1 VSVKALVTGAAGF
14 VGRYLVAHLER
25 CGDEVVAATQ
35 ANAPDLLDGDRWHG
49 YLGAVRP
56 DVVYHLAGR
65 TSVAE
70 SWADPVRTFR
80 VNAEGTLHLLGACR
94 AAGVGRVLVVSS
106 SDVYGPVSPE
116 QLPLDERAALRPA
129 TPYAASKA
137 AAEQV
142 AVQAHLGY
150 GLGTI
155 RARAFN
161 HTGPGQDARF
171 VAPALAARVA
181 EAEAEER
188 SSIPVGDL
196 TARRELLDVRDVV
209 GAYRL
214 LIERGQPGEVYNV
227 CAGRD
232 LPIAELAELFL
243 RHARVPLELRTDPAL
258 LRPVE
263 VPALRGS
270 PARLQALTGWQPTI
284 PLEDTVVALLDEARS
299 RLSARA
305 H

>member
-1 VSVKALVTGAAGF
+1 MKALVTGAAGF
-14 VGRYLVAHLER
+14 VGRHLVAHLER
-25 CGDEVVAATQ
+25 CGDDVTAATQ
-35 ANAPDLLDGDRWHG
+35 ADAPDLLDPGRWSP
-49 YLGAVRP
+49 YLRAAGP
-56 DVVYHLAGR
+56 EVVYHLAGR

-70 SWADPVRTFR
+70 SWTDPVATFR
-80 VNAEGTLHLLGACR
+80 VNAEGTLHLLAACR
-94 AAGVGRVLVVSS
+94 DAGVRRVLVVSS
-106 SDVYGPVSPE
+106 SDVYGPVTPAE
-116 QLPLDERAALRPA
+116 LPLDERAPLRPA

-150 GLGTI
+150 GLETI
-155 RARAFN
+155 RVRAFN

-181 EAEAEER
+181 EAEAEGR
-188 SSIPVGDL
+188 TVIPVGDL
-196 TARRELLDVRDVV
+196 SARRELLDVRDVV
-209 GAYRL
+209 RAYRL
-214 LIERGQPGEVYNV
+214 VVELGRPGDVYNV

-232 LPIAELAELFL
+232 LPIRELAELFL

-270 PARLQALTGWQPTI
+270 PDRLRALTGWRPEI
-284 PLEDTVVALLDEARS
+284 PLEDTVVGLLEEARS
-299 RLSARA
+299 RLAARA
-305 H
+305 G

>member
-1 VSVKALVTGAAGF
+1 VKALVTGAAGF
-14 VGRYLVAHLER
+14 VGRYLVAYLER
-25 CGDEVVAATQ
+25 CADDVVATSQ
-35 ANAPDLLDGDRWHG
+35 ADAPDLLDADGWLG
-49 YLGAVRP
+49 YLRAARP

-70 SWADPVRTFR
+70 SWADPVGTFR

-94 AAGVGRVLVVSS
+94 AADVPRVLVVSS
-106 SDVYGPVSPE
+106 SDVYGPVPPE
-116 QLPLDERAALRPA
+116 ELPLDERAVLRPA

-150 GLGTI
+150 GLATI

-161 HTGPGQDARF
+161 HTGPGQDVRF

-181 EAEAEER
+181 QAEAEGR

-196 TARRELLDVRDVV
+196 SARRELLDVRDVV
-209 GAYRL
+209 RAYRL
-214 LIERGQPGEVYNV
+214 LMDLGAAGEVYNV
-227 CAGRD
+227 CSGRD
-232 LPIAELAELFL
+232 LPIGDLARLFL

-270 PARLQALTGWQPTI
+270 PARLQGLTGWQPAI

-299 RLSARA
+299 RLGARA
-305 H
+305 R